1 MVMNERIK
9 LLEQAIKEW
18 NSLADTPI
26 GTDIHRK
33 QIRAFILGKGSKC
46 EVEDVLGFIHNE
58 MMD

>member
-1 MVMNERIK
+1 MNERIK

-26 GTDIHRK
+26 GTDSHRK

-46 EVEDVLGFIHNE
+46 EVEDILGFIHNE

>member
-1 MVMNERIK
+1 MNWYMK

-18 NSLADTPI
+18 NNFADNPI

-33 QIRAFILGKGSKC
+33 QIRAFILGKGEGC
-46 EVEDVLGFIHNE
+46 GIEEILVFIHNE

>member
-1 MVMNERIK
+1 MMWYTK

-33 QIRAFILGKGSKC
+33 QIRSFILGKGSKC